1 MEDLTKIVDINIV
14 NEMQN
19 SYIDYAMSVI
29 VARALPDVRDGL
41 KPVHRRI
48 LYSMNEMGLDPT
60 KGYKKSAR
68 ITGDTMGK
76 YHPHG
81 DSSIYDAMVRLAQP
95 FSMRYTLVDGH
106 GNFGS
111 IDGDGAAASRYTE
124 AKLAKLA
131 VKMLED
137 LNKNT
142 VDFMKNYDEELE
154 EPTVLPARF
163 PNLLV
168 NGSSGIAV
176 GMATNMPPHNLVET
190 VNAVCKVIDNK
201 VEEDRET
208 DIEEVMDIIKAP
220 DFPTGATI
228 LGTRGIKQAYRT
240 GRGKITVRSKVDI
253 ETSTNGKSTIY
264 VTEIPY
270 QVNKARLMEKIAD
283 LVKDK
288 KVEGITDLRDESDR
302 NGIKIVIEL
311 KKDVNANVILNQ
323 LYKYTQLQET
333 FGVNNLALVNNEP
346 KVLNLLEIITHYL
359 NHQKEV
365 VTRKTIFDLEKAE
378 KRAHIIQGFFIA
390 LDNIDEVIRI
400 IRASADVKT
409 ARESLMAR
417 FDLSEPQA
425 IAIVEMRLRSLTGL
439 ERDKLQ
445 KEYDELMNFI
455 SWLKSILGDEKV
467 LYGVIKGELIEISN
481 KYGDDRRTEVLPYVG
496 DFEDEDLIEDELSVI
511 TLTHM
516 DYIKRIPVNTYKSQN
531 RGGKGIMA
539 MQTREED
546 TVRDMIVCSTH
557 DFLLFFTNKGRV
569 YRKKGYEVPEAG
581 RNAKGNAIV
590 NLLNLDPNEKIKAVI
605 PIRELNKENEDSFVM
620 ITKKGT
626 IKKTLVSQF
635 TNIRQQGI
643 NAINIVEDDEL
654 LIVDIVQD
662 HETIF
667 VATNQG
673 IGTRF
678 KSSDVRNMGRNATGV
693 RAIKTSEDNY
703 VVGFVTCTDEE
714 RIIFVS
720 NKGYGKAT
728 LASEFGVKN
737 RGIKGHRGYKVS
749 DKTGEV
755 SSILTCHEDEEIM
768 MLNSNG
774 VIIRIKASDIPTIG
788 RSTSGVKLI
797 NIGDDEFVTSVSKIT
812 REQLETE
819 SEDEANEELSSEE
832 TVKEELSSEEIVKE
846 ELLVDNT
853 NSDALEDE
861 NNLEE

>member
-1 MEDLTKIVDINIV
+1 MEELDKIIDRSLEK
-14 NEMQN
+14 EMEE
-19 SYIDYAMSVI
+19 SYINYAMSVI
-29 VARALPDVRDGL
+29 VSRALPDVRDGL

-48 LYSMNEMGLDPT
+48 LYSMNEMGLDPS

-81 DSSIYDAMVRLAQP
+81 DSAIYDAMVRLAQP
-95 FSMRYTLVDGH
+95 FSMRYPLVDGH

-111 IDGDGAAASRYTE
+111 IDGDSAAASRYTE
-124 AKLAKLA
+124 AKLARLST
-131 VKMLED
+131 KMLQD
-137 LNKNT
+137 IDKNT
-142 VDFMKNYDEELE
+142 VDFKKNYDEELE

-176 GMATNMPPHNLVET
+176 GMATNMAPHNLNEVVDAICT
-190 VNAVCKVIDNK
+190 IIDNK
-201 VEEDRET
+201 VEESRET
-208 DIEEVMDIIKAP
+208 DLEEVMDIIKAP

-228 LGTRGIKQAYRT
+228 LGTRGVKQAYRT
-240 GRGKITVRSKVDI
+240 GRGKVIVRAVAEI
-253 ETSTNGKSTIY
+253 ETANNGKSSII
-264 VTEIPY
+264 VSEIPY
-270 QVNKARLMEKIAD
+270 QVNKAKLVEKIAD

-302 NGIKIVIEL
+302 NGIRIVIEL

-333 FGVNNLALVNNEP
+333 FGINNLALVNNQP
-346 KVLNLLEIITHYL
+346 KVLNLLELLTHYL

-365 VTRKTIFDLEKAE
+365 VTRKTQFDLEKAE
-378 KRAHIIQGFFIA
+378 KRAHIIEGFFIA
-390 LDNIDEVIRI
+390 LDNIDEVIKI
-400 IRASADVKT
+400 IRSSADIKI
-409 ARESLMAR
+409 ARQRLMER
-417 FDLSEPQA
+417 FGFSEAQA
-425 IAIVEMRLRSLTGL
+425 VAIVEMRLRSLTGL

-445 KEYDELMNFI
+445 KEFDELMALI
-455 SWLKSILGDEKV
+455 TWLKQILGDENV
-467 LYGVIKGELIEISN
+467 LYGVIKDELLEITN
-481 KYGDDRRTEVLPYVG
+481 KFGDDRRTEILPFLG

-516 DYIKRIPVNTYKSQN
+516 DYIKRLPLNTYKSQN
-531 RGGKGIMA
+531 RGGKGIMG

-546 TVRDMIVCSTH
+546 SVKDLIVCSTH
-557 DFLLFFTNKGRV
+557 DFLLFFTNKGKV

-590 NLLNLDPNEKIKAVI
+590 NLLELDPEEKIKAVI

-620 ITKKGT
+620 VTKKGT
-626 IKKTLVSQF
+626 IKRTLVSQY
-635 TNIRQQGI
+635 TNIRQQGLI
-643 NAINIVEDDEL
+643 AMNIVEGDEL
-654 LIVDIVQD
+654 VNVGIVQED
-662 HETIF
+662 ESIF
-667 VATNQG
+667 VATNKG

-678 KSSDVRNMGRNATGV
+678 KASNVRNMGRTATGV
-693 RAIKTSEDNY
+693 RAIRTSEDNY

-728 LASEFGVKN
+728 NASEFAIKG
-737 RGIKGHRGYKVS
+737 RGIKGLTAYRVTE
-749 DKTGEV
+749 KTGEV
-755 SSILTCHEDEEIM
+755 SNILTCHEDEEIM

-774 VIIRIKASDIPTIG
+774 VIIRIKACDVPTIG

-797 NIGDDEFVTSVSKIT
+797 NIGEDQFVSGVSKIT
-812 REQLETE
+812 SEQLEAEKT
-819 SEDEANEELSSEE
+819 DE
-832 TVKEELSSEEIVKE
+832 
-846 ELLVDNT
+846 
-853 NSDALEDE
+853 
-861 NNLEE
+861 NLEETNTEQNVATENTVTENTNNEVE